1 MKLLFRRKQR
11 STIIGGRTI
20 FVLDV
25 RAEFSNEEQRALAQ
39 YELGD
44 ELLYTRGEIIDPG
57 GGLLGLASRLAF
69 YALNTSITVDDLAR
83 GKRVECTDIVEM
95 LAIEDELRKAA
106 DVLRRVLHA
115 ATQYGG
121 EEVVE
126 L

>member
-1 MKLLFRRKQR
+1 MRLLFRRKQR
-11 STIIGGRTI
+11 SSIIGGRTI

-25 RAEFSNEEQRALAQ
+25 RAEFSNEEQRAIAQ

-57 GGLLGLASRLAF
+57 GGFLGLASRLAF
-69 YALNTSITVDDLAR
+69 YALNTSITVGDLAR